1 MKKNNENKNVND
13 KSKDEDEICVKDK
26 LELLTLIL
34 PSFVSI
40 TKYAEYKVNIRKIN
54 EKVKILK
61 FIKDSLMIFS
71 IEIYLMKI

>member
-1 MKKNNENKNVND
+1 M
-13 KSKDEDEICVKDK
+13 S
-26 LELLTLIL
+26 
-34 PSFVSI
+34 SYVSI

-61 FIKDSLMIFS
+61 FINDSLMIFS